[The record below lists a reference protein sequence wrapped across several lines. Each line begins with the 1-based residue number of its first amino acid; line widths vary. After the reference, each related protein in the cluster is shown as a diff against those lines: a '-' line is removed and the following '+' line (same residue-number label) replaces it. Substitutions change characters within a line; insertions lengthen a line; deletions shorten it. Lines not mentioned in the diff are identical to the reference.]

1 MLKIALIFHSASN
14 DNLGVGALSV
24 SEVAIL
30 RRIAGARGLSLAITV
45 IDSIAERP
53 PYVTGEDITIRPTRP
68 LRKPRD
74 FFRAV
79 RAADLVI
86 DIGGG
91 DSFADIYG
99 ASRLVKMFW
108 MKFATHLAGTPL
120 VVAPQTVGPFTKG
133 WSKRLARL
141 SLNRS
146 ALVAVRDERSRAA
159 DEARLLTL
167 PLWGRR
173 LLECAE
179 P

>member
-91 DSFADIYG
+91 DSFYVML
-99 ASRLVKMFW
+99 RKTRW
-108 MKFATHLAGTPL
+108 WLA
-120 VVAPQTVGPFTKG
+120 
-133 WSKRLARL
+133 
-141 SLNRS
+141 
-146 ALVAVRDERSRAA
+146 
-159 DEARLLTL
+159 
-167 PLWGRR
+167 
-173 LLECAE
+173 
-179 P
+179 